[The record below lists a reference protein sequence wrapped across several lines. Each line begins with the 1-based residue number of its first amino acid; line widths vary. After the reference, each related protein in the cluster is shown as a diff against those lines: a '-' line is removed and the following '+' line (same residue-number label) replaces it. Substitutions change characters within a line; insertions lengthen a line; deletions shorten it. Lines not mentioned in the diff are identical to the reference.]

1 MDSSQPLVDMLT
13 QDSEA
18 DLEVLTQAPIPDSGS
33 SRGRGGNYNHNEDIQ
48 LCWSWMAI
56 TFDPRIG
63 SDQPKGTYWN
73 RIAQHYHENKTFVS
87 DRNVTSLEKKVEW
100 HPKGMHLVSRM
111 HQEDRTSPYKW
122 RSPYIICKFVN
133 L

>member
-1 MDSSQPLVDMLT
+1 MDSSHPLVDMLT

-87 DRNVTSLEKKVEW
+87 DRNVTSLEKRWNGIQRECIRFQECIEKIERLRPSGVPHTEY
-100 HPKGMHLVSRM
+100 VS
-111 HQEDRTSPYKW
+111 S
-122 RSPYIICKFVN
+122 
-133 L
+133 

>member
-13 QDSEA
+13 QNSEA

-56 TFDPRIG
+56 TFDTRIG

-87 DRNVTSLEKKVEW
+87 DRNVTSLEKRWNGIQRECIRFQECIEKIERLR
-100 HPKGMHLVSRM
+100 PSGVS
-111 HQEDRTSPYKW
+111 HTEYVS
-122 RSPYIICKFVN
+122 S
-133 L
+133 

>member
-48 LCWSWMAI
+48 LCWSWMANTI
-56 TFDPRIG
+56 MRTRLLSLIEMLP
-63 SDQPKGTYWN
+63 SLKKG
-73 RIAQHYHENKTFVS
+73 RMAS
-87 DRNVTSLEKKVEW
+87 
-100 HPKGMHLVSRM
+100 KGNAFGFKNASR
-111 HQEDRTSPYKW
+111 R
-122 RSPYIICKFVN
+122 
-133 L
+133 